1 MVCTQG
7 LSSYAEFV
15 CQWVWNWWEVTVVN
29 VHLRVC
35 GQCSDVVGCI
45 QPLNT
50 CTTYHICLSFGTMEE
65 EYQGATDWPPPQY
78 SPGMKTIRMLCV
90 SVVVEHMSRMRSV
103 TAMWQWQHCHLVDI
117 VSTVHN
123 SPTMFKVC
131 IFSSYRIIQCRRI
144 NFVLPGWATSQHHT
158 TVKCFYL

>member
-1 MVCTQG
+1 MSVSVK
-7 LSSYAEFV
+7 LMRSD
-15 CQWVWNWWEVTVVN
+15 
-29 VHLRVC
+29 R
-35 GQCSDVVGCI
+35 GQCPSTCMWSVLWRCWLYPATKHLHNLSNYVCLLEQWKKNIKG
-45 QPLNT
+45 QP
-50 CTTYHICLSFGTMEE
+50 
-65 EYQGATDWPPPQY
+65 TDPPQY